1 MAFAHSPKIVTDGM
15 VFYYDTG
22 NSKSY
27 AGEPTVNLHP
37 DPENVSNW
45 TGNLF
50 GNWINSTVTP
60 NVSVAPDGTL
70 TADRIGDG
78 YGRFNS
84 SITAIPGQTYVY
96 TVYLKNVDLTNNF
109 GIAVGWGLNGS
120 LVSYNSNATT
130 VQISQISDTEWT
142 RVTATEVAPSSGI
155 NQVQFGVTPFT
166 GHGNP
171 SGQTVDVWG
180 GMIEQKS
187 HATPYTAGTR
197 SATEALKDFTKN
209 ATLDLANVSF
219 DSNAQM
225 TFDGTNDEL
234 QVDVNS
240 WIRDV
245 DAVTI
250 EGVVEIP
257 AGASTAGGPWS
268 IMTDQ
273 TDVTQRDGF
282 WWHLRLGGGF
292 TYFRVEDTVN
302 GEQGITFSNPSSFS
316 AGNTYHIVTV
326 VGNNGVKVYNNG
338 VLVESYN
345 PPFNWKDISATNV
358 ATLFIGRTY
367 PNYYLN
373 SINHLVKAYNRA
385 LSAEEVQQNF
395 NTIKGRFGI

>member
-1 MAFAHSPKIVTDGM
+1 M

-45 TGNLF
+45 TGDLF
-50 GNWINSTVTP
+50 GNWTRSAVTP

-96 TVYLKNVDLTNNF
+96 TVYVKNVDLTNNF
-109 GIAVGWGLNGS
+109 GIAVAWGLNGS
-120 LVSYNSNATT
+120 LVSYNGNATT

-142 RVTATEVAPSSGI
+142 RITATEIAPSSGI
-155 NQVQFGVTPFT
+155 NQVQFGPCPFT

-209 ATLDLANVSF
+209 ATLDLSNVSF

-225 TFDGTNDEL
+225 TFDGTTDYVTVPHNPAHSFTGDFSIEIVFRPTGNTANCLIQKGSGNDYFQEYWVLCDTRSSNRQFEL
-234 QVDVNS
+234 IMGQVGNTSANYNVNAS
-240 WIRDV
+240 NS
-245 DAVTI
+245 VTI
-250 EGVVEIP
+250 GQYHHIVTGVQ
-257 AGASTAGGPWS
+257 GST
-268 IMTDQ
+268 
-273 TDVTQRDGF
+273 GF
-282 WWHLRLGGGF
+282 M
-292 TYFRVEDTVN
+292 YVN
-302 GEQGITFSNPSSFS
+302 GELIDTGAVTDRIQSTSDIRIGERIDGFADSLGDQPITK
-316 AGNTYHIVTV
+316 I
-326 VGNNGVKVYNNG
+326 
-338 VLVESYN
+338 
-345 PPFNWKDISATNV
+345 
-358 ATLFIGRTY
+358 
-367 PNYYLN
+367 
-373 SINHLVKAYNRA
+373 YNRA